1 MPQGKS
7 HTVQSWPLCHGRFTL
22 STVFDRVRLILDRFK
37 NEFDSW
43 KALSFTLRMI
53 YKTLKTV
60 RIWPWKLALGQYLT
74 PLLKMAMV
82 GQIVWILCLADTE
95 LARFARHF
103 PPHFSRASQGLYSLP
118 FCWHIINLMLVV
130 LQVGFLASWLWF
142 SAQWPAMFQT
152 SPRTPKSAKIWAS
165 YKQFSCFTCNSLI
178 SAPFGMFL
186 VPFWTSDLCI
196 MHVG

>member
-1 MPQGKS
+1 M
-7 HTVQSWPLCHGRFTL
+7 L
-22 STVFDRVRLILDRFK
+22 STVFKHVHSNLNQIK
-37 NEFDSW
+37 NGFHGW
-43 KALSFTLRMI
+43 KALIFTLRMI
-53 YKTLKTV
+53 YKTFKMV
-60 RIWPWKLALGQYLT
+60 RIWPRKLALGQYLT

-95 LARFARHF
+95 LARFARRL

-130 LQVGFLASWLWF
+130 LQVRFSASWVWF
-142 SAQWPAMFQT
+142 SAQWPATFQT

-165 YKQFSCFTCNSLI
+165 YKQFSCFTRNSLI

-186 VPFWTSDLCI
+186 ALFWTSDLCI
-196 MHVG
+196 LHVG